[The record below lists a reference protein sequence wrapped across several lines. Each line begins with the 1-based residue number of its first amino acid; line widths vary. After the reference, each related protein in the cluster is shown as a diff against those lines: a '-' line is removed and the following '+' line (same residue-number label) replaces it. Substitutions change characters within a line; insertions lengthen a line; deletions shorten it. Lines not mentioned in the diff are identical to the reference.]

1 MSKDL
6 TGDQKRDQQ
15 TNFMLTKD
23 EKARLEDW
31 RKRRG
36 MSTSA
41 ACRYFVLRGLAMEE
55 GE

>member
-6 TGDQKRDQQ
+6 TGSQKRDQQ
-15 TNFMLTKD
+15 TNFMLTKE
-23 EKARLEDW
+23 EKARLDDW
-31 RKRRG
+31 RNRRG

-41 ACRYFVLRGLAMEE
+41 ACRFLILMGLATEE